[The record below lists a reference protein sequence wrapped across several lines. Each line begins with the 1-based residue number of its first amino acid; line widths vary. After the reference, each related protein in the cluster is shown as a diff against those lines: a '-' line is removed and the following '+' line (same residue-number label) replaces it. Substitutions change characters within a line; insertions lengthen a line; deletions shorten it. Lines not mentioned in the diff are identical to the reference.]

1 MELIRNNSTYCKI
14 YFFRYLICV
23 SDNKKT
29 KTFVRALEFSV
40 PYSNTDYGL
49 LSLRFNYY
57 TKSSWVDGD
66 EYLIYNYNHGQWR
79 MFVII
84 TYNYLSHFRFLQS
97 VLTSSAV
104 LPNDFSIISF
114 KIDLLCLSKKIH
126 SIFSL

>member
-1 MELIRNNSTYCKI
+1 
-14 YFFRYLICV
+14 
-23 SDNKKT
+23 
-29 KTFVRALEFSV
+29 
-40 PYSNTDYGL
+40 
-49 LSLRFNYY
+49 
-57 TKSSWVDGD
+57 
-66 EYLIYNYNHGQWR
+66 